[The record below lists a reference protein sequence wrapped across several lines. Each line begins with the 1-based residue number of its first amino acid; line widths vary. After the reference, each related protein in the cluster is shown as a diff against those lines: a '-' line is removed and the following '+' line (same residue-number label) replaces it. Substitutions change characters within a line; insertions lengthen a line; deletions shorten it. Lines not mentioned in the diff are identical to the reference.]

1 MKNAE
6 KLFGEGHVRISAK
19 TYSGVEE
26 LKERILE
33 ALRPLRAT
41 ETETSRRREVRPSSS
56 SAGDATPPTP
66 CHRCT

>member
-19 TYSGVEE
+19 THSGVEE

-33 ALRPLRAT
+33 EHYVPFALQRLRRAAA
-41 ETETSRRREVRPSSS
+41 ER
-56 SAGDATPPTP
+56 
-66 CHRCT
+66 